1 MAYMPIPAACAQ
13 VTGAFK
19 PKMCTVPDCS
29 YAKFASLTA
38 PSQQAGQEQVLYSH

>member
-1 MAYMPIPAACAQ
+1 MAYMPISAPCIQ

-19 PKMCTVPDCS
+19 PKMCTVPGWLS
-29 YAKFASLTA
+29 AKFAYLTA